1 MESDIALIRE
11 RKPELSVHSV
21 NTYRQSLKRLYK
33 VSPSLDV
40 NEIKKY
46 VYNLENVAVAR
57 NLITPL
63 LILKKPGFRQI
74 FDDLANRYH
83 DYVINQT
90 PTERQRRNVTTLA
103 KVRKMVR
110 RMREDVTTHDLL
122 SPTKKLNQRERRL
135 VIAYISYS
143 ILLELPMRSN
153 LADLRVVQ
161 TVNAIKNKNQN
172 FYVVSQRSIFLNDF
186 KTKRAFARRDMLPL
200 KLTLSQKS
208 ANLVNLYIAQNKIE
222 GGPLFHQMSKS
233 KHNNILLA
241 HSYKYLGVR
250 IGVTM
255 LRHIILSEFEKK
267 NPSLRERKE
276 MMKKMQQINIETQMS
291 YRFL

>member
-1 MESDIALIRE
+1 MESDNALIRE
-11 RKPELSVHSV
+11 RKPELSMHSV

-110 RMREDVTTHDLL
+110 RMREDVTSTTFCH
-122 SPTKKLNQRERRL
+122 Q
-135 VIAYISYS
+135 
-143 ILLELPMRSN
+143 
-153 LADLRVVQ
+153 
-161 TVNAIKNKNQN
+161 
-172 FYVVSQRSIFLNDF
+172 
-186 KTKRAFARRDMLPL
+186 
-200 KLTLSQKS
+200 QK
-208 ANLVNLYIAQNKIE
+208 I
-222 GGPLFHQMSKS
+222 
-233 KHNNILLA
+233 
-241 HSYKYLGVR
+241 
-250 IGVTM
+250 
-255 LRHIILSEFEKK
+255 
-267 NPSLRERKE
+267 
-276 MMKKMQQINIETQMS
+276 
-291 YRFL
+291 